1 MNPKQQSRGFALLIT
16 ITLLA
21 FLVLLLVSLASLTRV
36 ETQVAGNN
44 QQLAQARQNALLALN
59 IALGQLQAYTGPDQR
74 ITAPADLV
82 ATKDK
87 NGLSSP
93 AAAGATLTV
102 QDGSRYWTG
111 VWGNGEPAIGYGLRP
126 DQINGRGVTPVQLNW
141 LVSGNEPATY
151 GSNGTA
157 GGVTAGTGDGQP
169 LFLPDGAVAKLAAA
183 SATSTDITIQNR
195 KGEPRAAM
203 LLVGPNSVGS
213 AAPSDYVAAPLMDIT
228 APAGTVPGLS
238 AGAVIGRYAW
248 WVGDEGVKARINL
261 RRGYQQTGAATDQ
274 INSFIVSQR
283 SALERMDWDR
293 SGTAIGGDFD
303 FNDTRIPRILSS
315 GQLSLAGATPLA
327 QSHLTSA
334 AQNRF
339 HDLTTRSQGVLSDTY
354 AGGLKKD
361 LTADMADTSSTT
373 SYRPA
378 NTDPL
383 FPSLSTGEANLPT
396 WGHLRTWARTHP
408 DNSGA
413 VAPVPP
419 SDTEAG
425 IGPILLYASIGLD
438 VWVDS
443 ANALRIA
450 FFPVAVLSNPYPVAI
465 SAANYDLGFRFPA
478 GASLYLQTADPLSG
492 SATNP
497 TFTTAATFDLGTPT
511 ILPGQTAGAQ
521 SNYISF
527 RIQGSDIPAG
537 ETHIYRLDALEDTYL
552 PGRLMTRAPNIANTS
567 IGLNNR
573 LLLPTA
579 FPLPATVTDEHYLRV
594 WSKNVSRN
602 NDRIEVALST
612 PGSLGTGS
620 GQYEIADVLMS
631 DRGIATDGYNLI
643 NTTVVSQT
651 IANNWDIDNGK
662 ARAAIR
668 FGSPLEG
675 RSDYSALGRR
685 FGLPEQPFS
694 WLRHGNLRAPV
705 ALATTLETG
714 ASSVLNRT
722 GATLVG
728 ALLVNTDTITP
739 SAHGLLLYPYRNN
752 HTINL
757 AGALDA
763 GTPSGPRPPY
773 HATLFDVLDSADRLL
788 SLGQLQNAPLSRYI
802 FNPAYPFGNAMADMR
817 IDRFATY
824 HAGIVLRPGTTGTF
838 DPAYDLS
845 WHLNRALWDRYFV
858 SGVPSTLAQTDIAGN
873 TPLSNA
879 RINYYRKN
887 SQDPDL
893 SALKASAGN
902 HTPYD
907 QAASHLLVSG
917 AFNIN
922 STSEQAWR
930 AILAGPLNLATHTDY
945 AETGD
950 NVSQIAPYAR
960 ISHNLS
966 RGADAPYPALSATM
980 KGDTVNENTF
990 RQTLY
995 HGNRGLWLKD
1005 SQTSTNP
1012 SAEAVVTELA
1022 RTIVR
1027 EIRLRGPFL
1036 SLSDFV
1042 NRPIY
1047 SSKRDAGIKGA
1058 LQSAIDTMEPTAA
1071 QANPYPRWKSIIGGT
1086 LTASTVATNYP
1097 SWDAE
1102 HYLGGPAS
1110 ELGTNRDA
1118 FSFFHAF
1125 APKYLTQAD
1134 LLSTLGPQLTAR
1146 SDTFVI
1152 RTYGETAN
1160 PATTNVEGRAWCEAV
1175 VQRVPDYVDD
1185 STDAWA
1191 PASGTN
1197 LTFGRRF
1204 KIVSFRW
1211 LTPQDI

>member
-1 MNPKQQSRGFALLIT
+1 MNPKQPSRGFALLIT

-36 ETQVAGNN
+36 ETQVAGNS
-44 QQLAQARQNALLALN
+44 QQLSLARQNALLALN
-59 IALGQLQAYTGPDQR
+59 IALGQLQAFAGSDQR
-74 ITAPADLV
+74 ITAPADLI

-87 NGLSSP
+87 AGLASP
-93 AAAGATLTV
+93 APAAATLTV

-111 VWGNGEPAIGYGLRP
+111 VWGNGQSSIGYDLRP

-141 LVSGNEPATY
+141 LISGNEATTY
-151 GSNGTA
+151 TANGTA
-157 GGVTAGTGDGQP
+157 GGVTEGTGAGQP
-169 LFLPDGAVAKLAAA
+169 LFLPDGAVANLPGATA
-183 SATSTDITIQNR
+183 SSTDITIQNR
-195 KGEPRAAM
+195 NGASHAAT

-213 AAPSDYVAAPLMDIT
+213 AATLDYVAAPLMDIT
-228 APAGTVPGLS
+228 APAGSVPGLS
-238 AGAVIGRYAW
+238 TGAVIGRYAW

-261 RRGYQQTGAATDQ
+261 RHGYQQTGAATDQ
-274 INSFIVSQR
+274 INSFLVSQR
-283 SALERMDWDR
+283 AALERMDRDN
-293 SGTAIGGDFD
+293 SGNAIGADYDFA
-303 FNDTRIPRILSS
+303 NTQIPRILTA
-315 GQLSLAGATPLA
+315 GQLPLVGATALA
-327 QSHLTSA
+327 QTHLTSA
-334 AQNRF
+334 AQTRF
-339 HDLTTRSQGVLSDTY
+339 HDLTTRSQGVLADTY
-354 AGGLKKD
+354 TGGLKKD
-361 LTADMADTSSTT
+361 LTADIADTSSNS
-373 SYRPA
+373 SYRPV

-383 FPSLSTGEANLPT
+383 FTPLSNGEANLPT

-408 DNSGA
+408 DNTGA

-425 IGPILLYASIGLD
+425 FGPILLYASVGLD

-443 ANALRIA
+443 ANAIRIA

-465 SAANYDLGFRFPA
+465 SPANYDLGFRFPA
-478 GASLYLQTADPLSG
+478 GASVYLQTAEPA
-492 SATNP
+492 ATP
-497 TFTTAATFDLGTPT
+497 AFTTAATFDLGGPS
-511 ILPGQTAGAQ
+511 ILPGQTAGTQ

-527 RIQGSDIPAG
+527 TIQGSVIPAG
-537 ETHIYRLDALEDTYL
+537 ETHIYRLDSTEHEKTYA
-552 PGRLMTRAPNIANTS
+552 PGRLMTRAPNDDNIELT
-567 IGLNNR
+567 NR
-573 LLLPTA
+573 LLLPSSFT
-579 FPLPATVTDEHYLRV
+579 LPATVTDEHYLRV
-594 WSKNVSRN
+594 RSYNISRN
-602 NDRIEVALST
+602 NDRLEVALST

-620 GQYEIADVLMS
+620 GQYQIADVLMS

-643 NTTVVSQT
+643 NPTGPA
-651 IANNWDIDNGK
+651 IANNWDIDNGS
-662 ARAAIR
+662 ARTAIR

-685 FGLPEQPFS
+685 FGLPEQPVS
-694 WLRHGNLRAPV
+694 WLRHGNRRAPV

-739 SAHGLLLYPYRNN
+739 SAHQLLLYPYKNN

-757 AGALDA
+757 AGTLDA
-763 GTPSGPRPPY
+763 GTNGGKRPPY
-773 HATLFDVLDSADRLL
+773 HATLFDVLDSSERLL

-802 FNPAYPFGNAMADMR
+802 FNPAYPFGNSMADMR
-817 IDRFATY
+817 VDRLATY
-824 HAGIVLRPGTTGTF
+824 RGGVVLRPGTASTF

-858 SGVPSTLAQTDIAGN
+858 SGVPSTLAQTDIGSN
-873 TPLSNA
+873 TPLPNA

-887 SQDPDL
+887 GQDPDL

-907 QAASHLLVSG
+907 QASAHLLVSG

-930 AILAGPLNLATHTDY
+930 AVLAGSLNLPTHTDY
-945 AETGD
+945 VETGD

-966 RGADAPYPALSATM
+966 RPANAPYPALSVTM

-990 RQTLY
+990 RETLY
-995 HGNRGLWLKD
+995 HGNRGLSLKD
-1005 SQTSTNP
+1005 SQTSTNT
-1012 SAEAVVTELA
+1012 SAEAVIAELA
-1022 RTIVR
+1022 RTIVH

-1047 SSKRDAGIKGA
+1047 SNKKDAGIKGA

-1071 QANPYPRWKSIIGGT
+1071 QANPYARWKSIIGGT
-1086 LTASTVATNYP
+1086 PTATQITNVATNFP
-1097 SWDAE
+1097 GWDAE

-1110 ELGTNRDA
+1110 ELGTNREA

-1146 SDTFVI
+1146 SDTFTI

-1160 PATTNVEGRAWCEAV
+1160 PVTTNVESRAWCEAV
-1175 VQRVPDYVDD
+1175 VQRLPDYVDD

-1191 PASGTN
+1191 APAGTN